1 MNLHIHIHDRR
12 RYAKLFIPMSLLSL
26 GMVIL
31 GFLIDPPMVVIQG
44 LKTIFFSS
52 SLLITDYMALAGVGA
67 ALANSGLVCL
77 FSLAILYYSK
87 DPVNGFTLVT
97 LGLMAGFSLFG
108 KNLLNSFP
116 IFLGTFLFSKL
127 KQEPFS
133 RYASVSLLATALSPM
148 VSFVAFHDEHPMPI
162 LGLILGLLIG
172 FVMPSLAAYTFR
184 IQNGMNLYNAGFA
197 CGVLGMVLAPVLS
210 SLGHA
215 PEPELYWFTGY
226 NLYFDIALSVFC
238 LSLILYGTIRG
249 KKEAWHR
256 YLHLLRTSGR
266 LPSDYLRTYG
276 TPAVCI
282 NMGINGLLC
291 GAYILL
297 VGGDLNGPTL
307 GGIFTVMG
315 FSAYG
320 KHAANIAPVI
330 AGVAI
335 GNIFNNVPLDNPSMQ
350 IAGLFGTTLAPI
362 SGVFGWPF
370 GLLAGFLHSAVV
382 LYCGGPLGGV
392 NLYNNGFSGGIIAIV
407 LYPILTALL
416 FHRKPNLQDEEFY
429 DIFEEDSPLTEEEM
443 EEHHHPE
450 EAQMPH

>member
-1 MNLHIHIHDRR
+1 MNLHIHDRR
-12 RYAKLFIPMSLLSL
+12 RYAKLFIPLSLLSL
-26 GMVIL
+26 GLVIL
-31 GFLIDPPMVVIQG
+31 GFIIEPPAVVLNG
-44 LKTIFFSS
+44 LKTIFFNSN
-52 SLLITDYMALAGVGA
+52 LLITDYMSIAGVGA
-67 ALANSGLVCL
+67 AFANAGLVCL
-77 FSLAILYYSK
+77 FSLAILYFSK

-116 IFLGTFLFSKL
+116 IFLGTLLYSKVKQEHFSK
-127 KQEPFS
+127 
-133 RYASVSLLATALSPM
+133 YASVSLLATAISPL
-148 VSFVAFHDEHPMPI
+148 VSFLAFHEEKPMPI
-162 LGLILGLLIG
+162 LALIMGLLIG
-172 FVMPSLAAYTFR
+172 FVMPPLAAYTFR
-184 IQNGMNLYNAGFA
+184 IQNGMNLYNGGFA
-197 CGVLGMVLAPVLS
+197 CGLLGMVLVPVLS
-210 SLGHA
+210 SLSHS
-215 PEPELYWFTGY
+215 PETRLFWFTGG
-226 NLYFDIALSVFC
+226 NVPFGIGLFLSC
-238 LSLILYGTIRG
+238 LALILYGSVRG
-249 KKEAWHR
+249 GVDAWHR
-256 YLHLLRTSGR
+256 YAHLLRTSGR

-276 TPAVCI
+276 TPTVCI

-330 AGVAI
+330 GGVLL
-335 GNIFNNVPLDNPSMQ
+335 GNIFNNVPLNNPTMQ

-407 LYPILTALL
+407 LYPILTALV

-443 EEHHHPE
+443 EAHHHPDE
-450 EAQMPH
+450 KQMPH